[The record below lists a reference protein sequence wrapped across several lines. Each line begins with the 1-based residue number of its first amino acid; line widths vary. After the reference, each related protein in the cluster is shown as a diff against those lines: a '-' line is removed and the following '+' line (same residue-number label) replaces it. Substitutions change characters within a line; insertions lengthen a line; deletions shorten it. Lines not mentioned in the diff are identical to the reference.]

1 MAPKTTNLR
10 PLDKTEGEM
19 LSRIFL
25 SSDPALGELLLA
37 VQERCARKLEEEA
50 KQLREPDAYYVM
62 VDEMADHY
70 DSAAETIR
78 SLRFGDVFGGK

>member
-1 MAPKTTNLR
+1 
-10 PLDKTEGEM
+10 LDKAEGEM

-25 SSDPALGELLLA
+25 SSDPTLGELLLA

-50 KQLREPDAYYVM
+50 KQLRKPDAYYYVM
-62 VDEMADHY
+62 DDAMADHY

-78 SLRFGDVFGGK
+78 SLRFGDVFEGK